1 MNVKIQSVKFDADSK
16 LIDFIQEKLN
26 KLERFVDNAIS
37 ADVTLKLDR
46 NEEHGNK
53 VTTIIVDIPGNNL
66 FAERNGKNFEESV
79 DLCVDA
85 LKSQIEKRKG

>member
-53 VTTIIVDIPGNNL
+53 VTTIIVDIPGHNL

-85 LKSQIEKRKG
+85 LRSQIEKRKG